1 MRAQVHTLEQQLRD
15 MYSKVE
21 TQQQI
26 QSDDMKRQAEK
37 HLIDRKRENDEHE
50 RKLRDLKRKMEE
62 ENEMSTRKEDEWTR
76 KQEQLEDSIG
86 RCRFLHCTRGQLRPD
101 TRNDR
106 LMHASVLVAQH
117 ASAAGRVSSLSN
129 VLRLS
134 QLIIFDP
141 TVLR

>member
-37 HLIDRKRENDEHE
+37 HLIDRKRENVEHE

-62 ENEMSTRKEDEWTR
+62 ENEMSTRKE
-76 KQEQLEDSIG
+76 
-86 RCRFLHCTRGQLRPD
+86 
-101 TRNDR
+101 
-106 LMHASVLVAQH
+106 
-117 ASAAGRVSSLSN
+117 VSLLN
-129 VLRLS
+129 
-134 QLIIFDP
+134 
-141 TVLR
+141 